1 MTEKSHFVITASGRV
16 AAVPVGDGNVD
27 TFLDYLVDEVGT
39 PGPVVAMTR
48 AQVLARIARSA
59 LPTGFPEADVVVGD
73 ADREGGFTRGWM
85 EGTVAAWESA
95 KLDSAAAVVNPDD
108 DALQTTPSTGEE
120 EEAATAAPDVW
131 QPKMRVWTDR
141 PMAAD
146 QWIVLAT
153 SRGIVTPSGVVVAG
167 PLPAG
172 EALWKFISWRWKTGH
187 TKEMPQIWLT
197 PEALAGVGLTE
208 EATADL
214 EPEDFAAAVAETFGC
229 EVTRAKSGWYTA
241 RFLTDTGQKR
251 SVYLV
256 VIDQMWTDQP
266 EQRPGDMGLAGW
278 EGTDTELPDDE
289 IAAVKLLADRM
300 TWLAELGDSGVV
312 PAASWATV
320 GAQLLNRLRAKT
332 RAKEITPA
340 PLPALVSVG
349 GEELEPAVTSVWERW
364 PHRSKDGQFVVKV
377 DQRAAYLAAAGQVE
391 LGYGT
396 PKELTRISRKTFED
410 PKPPFGLWRVNLAP
424 AEQFDLSK
432 RLPLPHPSMSWDA
445 PSTFWATT
453 RGVQHLMAP
462 TENGGAGLSVDE
474 LAIDGAYVWPQQG
487 RLLRTWA
494 DALRVALIE
503 ARAAGRSDYEQMAKS
518 IYKAYLGRMSTAKW
532 SQGDRLHEQPAW
544 AAAIRADTRARAFRY
559 AARIVQEHNL
569 FPVQAELDTWVYLLP
584 DGTDIGF
591 LDEPSE
597 ANGKYRVKEVIAGP
611 NGEGPAAPAEQP

>member
-1 MTEKSHFVITASGRV
+1 MRPHFVITASGRV
-16 AAVPVGDGNVD
+16 AAVPSGDDNID
-27 TFLDYLVDEVGT
+27 TFLEYLVDEVGT
-39 PGPVVAMTR
+39 RAPVVAMTR

-73 ADREGGFTRGWM
+73 ADREGGFTRGWL
-85 EGTVAAWESA
+85 EGTVAAWEAA
-95 KLDSAAAVVNPDD
+95 KLDRAAVADSDV
-108 DALQTTPSTGEE
+108 
-120 EEAATAAPDVW
+120 EAAPSAVAADTGAPGW
-131 QPKMRVWTDR
+131 LPKSRVWTDL

-153 SRGIVTPSGVVVAG
+153 SRGIVSPSGVVVAG
-167 PLPAG
+167 PLPTG
-172 EALWKFISWRWKTGH
+172 EALWKFIAWRWKSGH

-197 PEALAGVGLTE
+197 PEALAAVGLTE

-214 EPEDFAAAVAETFGC
+214 APEDFTAAVAETFGC

-241 RFLTDTGQKR
+241 RFATDTGQKR

-289 IAAVKLLADRM
+289 IEAVKVLADRM
-300 TWLAELGDSGVV
+300 TWLAGLGDSGVV
-312 PAASWATV
+312 PAGSWATV
-320 GAQLLNRLRAKT
+320 GAQMLNRLRAKT
-332 RAKEITPA
+332 RAKDIA
-340 PLPALVSVG
+340 QSPLPPLVSVG
-349 GEELEPAVTSVWERW
+349 GDELEPAVTSVWERW
-364 PHRSKDGQFVVKV
+364 PHRSKEGLFVVKV

-396 PKELTRISRKTFED
+396 PKELTRISRKTFEEQ

-432 RLPLPHPSMSWDA
+432 RLPLPHPAMAWDA
-445 PSTFWATT
+445 PSTFWVTT
-453 RGVQHLMAP
+453 RGVQHLMTP
-462 TENGGAGLSVDE
+462 TESGGAGLGVAE
-474 LAIDGAYVWPQQG
+474 LAIDAAYVWPAQG

-494 DALRVALIE
+494 DALRVALLE
-503 ARAAGRSDYEQMAKS
+503 AHATGRTDYEQMAKS
-518 IYKAYLGRMSTAKW
+518 IYKAYLGRMSTDKW
-532 SQGDRLHEQPAW
+532 SQGDRQHQQPAW

-559 AARIVQEHNL
+559 AARITHEHNL

-591 LDEPSE
+591 LDEPSD
-597 ANGKYRVKEVIAGP
+597 ANGKYRVKEVIPGP
-611 NGEGPAAPAEQP
+611 NGEGPSPAEQP

>member
-1 MTEKSHFVITASGRV
+1 VPERPHFVITASGRV
-16 AAVPVGDGNVD
+16 AAVPSGDDNID
-27 TFLDYLVDEVGT
+27 TFLEYLVDEVGT
-39 PGPVVAMTR
+39 RAPVVAMTR

-59 LPTGFPEADVVVGD
+59 LPTGFPEADVVIGD

-85 EGTVAAWESA
+85 EGTVAAWEAA
-95 KLDSAAAVVNPDD
+95 KLDSAAVADSASAD
-108 DALQTTPSTGEE
+108 S
-120 EEAATAAPDVW
+120 EAAPSAGAADAGAPGW
-131 QPKMRVWTDR
+131 LPKSRVWTDL

-153 SRGIVTPSGVVVAG
+153 SRGIVSPSGVVLAG

-172 EALWKFISWRWKTGH
+172 EALWQFIAWRWKTGH

-214 EPEDFAAAVAETFGC
+214 EPEDFTAAVAETFGC

-241 RFLTDTGQKR
+241 RFATDTGAKR

-289 IAAVKLLADRM
+289 VAAVKVLADRM
-300 TWLAELGDSGVV
+300 TWLAGLGDSGVV
-312 PAASWATV
+312 PAGSWATV
-320 GAQLLNRLRAKT
+320 GAQILNRLRAKT
-332 RAKEITPA
+332 RAKDIAPA
-340 PLPALVSVG
+340 PLPPLVSIG
-349 GEELEPAVTSVWERW
+349 GDELEPAVTSVWERW
-364 PHRSKDGQFVVKV
+364 PHRSKDGQFIVKV

-410 PKPPFGLWRVNLAP
+410 PKPPFGLWRLNLAP
-424 AEQFDLSK
+424 ADQFDLSK
-432 RLPLPHPSMSWDA
+432 RLPLPHPAMAWDA

-453 RGVQHLMAP
+453 RGVQHLLAT
-462 TENGGAGLSVDE
+462 TENGGAGLGVDE
-474 LAIDGAYVWPQQG
+474 LGIDAAYVWPQQG

-494 DALRVALIE
+494 DALRVALID
-503 ARAAGRSDYEQMAKS
+503 ARAAGRTDHEEMVKS

-532 SQGDRLHEQPAW
+532 SQGDRQHEQPAW

-559 AARIVQEHNL
+559 AARIVQDHNL
-569 FPVQAELDTWVYLLP
+569 FPVQAELDTWVYLVP
-584 DGTDIGF
+584 DGTDISF
-591 LDEPSE
+591 LDEPSD
-597 ANGKYRVKEVIAGP
+597 ANGKYRVKEVIPGP
-611 NGEGPAAPAEQP
+611 NGEGPAPSGLP